1 MSDELVGFEAM
12 KSEYAND
19 SYFGSID
26 AIPSI
31 QYHAGLYSIEDFL
44 LIDGFFLR
52 VLSFVFPL
60 DQGNKIL

>member
-1 MSDELVGFEAM
+1 MAVVMSDEPVGFEAM

-31 QYHAGLYSIEDFL
+31 QYHVGLYSIEDFL
-44 LIDGFFLR
+44 LIDGFLFKGSQ
-52 VLSFVFPL
+52 LSIPL
-60 DQGNKIL
+60 

>member
-19 SYFGSID
+19 SYFGNND

-44 LIDGFFLR
+44 LIDGFKGSRLCI
-52 VLSFVFPL
+52 PL
-60 DQGNKIL
+60 GSRQ

>member
-1 MSDELVGFEAM
+1 MCLLAVVMSDELVGFEAM

-31 QYHAGLYSIEDFL
+31 QYHAGLYSFEDFL
-44 LIDGFFLR
+44 LIDGF
-52 VLSFVFPL
+52 
-60 DQGNKIL
+60 

>member
-44 LIDGFFLR
+44 LIDGFLFKGYQ
-52 VLSFVFPL
+52 FCIPL
-60 DQGNKIL
+60 GSRQ